1 MRIVHTEMPIRAS
14 PETIWKVL
22 VVSPFI
28 PAEIRNAL
36 RDRKIGQNLGVPMS
50 AGGRGATL
58 TVKLLTVDPFR
69 EIRWKG
75 HLWIPGLFDG
85 EHSFEIREDTGGITR
100 LVQHEI
106 FKGLLLPFLS
116 ETLID
121 TKLEF
126 EKMNA
131 AIRDLAERSTAS

>member
-1 MRIVHTEMPIRAS
+1 MRIVHTEIQIRAS

-36 RDRKIGQNLGVPMS
+36 RDRKTGQNLSVPMS

-58 TVKLLTVDPFR
+58 TVRLLAVEPFR

-85 EHSFEIREDTGGITR
+85 EHSFEIQEDTGGITR

-106 FKGLLLPFLS
+106 FTGLLLPFFS
-116 ETLID
+116 GTLID
-121 TKLEF
+121 TK
-126 EKMNA
+126 
-131 AIRDLAERSTAS
+131 SGV